1 MKNNILQK
9 INPLCQSGHAR
20 LLQLASSSNLSPYI
34 LKMNQNLAQGCIIT
48 WKMMLPFCLPIFV
61 WIFQNCHALTE
72 KMYVPSMKHVSEW
85 HYQNLGVAGH
95 MVVWWY
101 ITFGPHNTI
110 WTNQK
115 KNTLHKPWSKLVWP
129 ILQKLYGVHNSETVR
144 NIRSIQESPKS
155 VTLSHLQLWSTYQ
168 SPKVMAKSAWQSHRQ
183 TKQAVNRQL
192 RSTEKTSHRKG

>member
-1 MKNNILQK
+1 MENDVTIL
-9 INPLCQSGHAR
+9 
-20 LLQLASSSNLSPYI
+20 SSH
-34 LKMNQNLAQGCIIT
+34 
-48 WKMMLPFCLPIFV
+48 FCLNFSKLSCPNGKNVCSFYEACI
-61 WIFQNCHALTE
+61 
-72 KMYVPSMKHVSEW
+72 KW

-101 ITFGPHNTI
+101 ITFEPHNTI

-115 KNTLHKPWSKLVWP
+115 KTTLHKPWSKLVWP

>member
-1 MKNNILQK
+1 MENDVTIL
-9 INPLCQSGHAR
+9 
-20 LLQLASSSNLSPYI
+20 SSH
-34 LKMNQNLAQGCIIT
+34 
-48 WKMMLPFCLPIFV
+48 FCLNFSKLSCPNGKNVCSFYEACIRM
-61 WIFQNCHALTE
+61 ALP
-72 KMYVPSMKHVSEW
+72 KPGGGGAHG
-85 HYQNLGVAGH
+85 GVMIH
-95 MVVWWY
+95 
-101 ITFGPHNTI
+101 HI
-110 WTNQK
+110 WTTQHHLDQPK
-115 KNTLHKPWSKLVWP
+115 KTTLHKPWSKLVWP